1 MQNQSISKNLLL
13 DSAKEILERG
23 GRLTNAVCIDEGE
36 TFEVIYIFQVE
47 PDLLNLRVRVGK
59 DEELPSLSSLQLS
72 AALIENEMKEFFGLK
87 ITGIAI
93 DFQCRMLLGEKSPRT
108 PMLKQLPVVQ

>member
-1 MQNQSISKNLLL
+1 MQNRSIAKNQLL
-13 DSAKEILERG
+13 DSAKDLLIRG
-23 GRLTNAVCIDEGE
+23 GRLSNAVCIDEGE

-47 PDLLNLRVRVGK
+47 LELFNLRVRVAK

-87 ITGIAI
+87 ITDIAI

-108 PMLKQLPVVQ
+108 PMIKQLPVVQ